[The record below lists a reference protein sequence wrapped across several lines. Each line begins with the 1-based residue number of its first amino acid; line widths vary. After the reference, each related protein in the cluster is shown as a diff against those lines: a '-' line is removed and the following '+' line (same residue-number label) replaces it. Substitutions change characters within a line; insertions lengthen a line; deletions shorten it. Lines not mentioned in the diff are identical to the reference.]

1 MQWPWPDQ
9 ASLQAIEAGLVAVQ
23 AQGVSL
29 GAKLNALHGSISVLS
44 AKLDAILAKE
54 EQNMATLDDIT
65 TAVAN
70 EKTVE
75 DSVVTLLQQL
85 SAQLQAAMASNDPAA
100 MQAIVDQLNA
110 NAQTLADAVT
120 SNTPTPPAPT
130 PAPTP

>member
-1 MQWPWPDQ
+1 MHWPWPDQ

-29 GAKLNALHGSISVLS
+29 GAKLNALHASISALS

-65 TAVAN
+65 AAVAA

-75 DSVVTLLQQL
+75 DSVVMLLQQL

-100 MQAIVDQLNA
+100 MQAIVDQLNSD
-110 NAQTLADAVT
+110 AQTMADAVT
-120 SNTPTPPAPT
+120 ANTPPAPT